1 MVRAGDAG
9 TRQRYSGSML
19 RTREWAVGWN
29 VARVAAG
36 AMIAIAVIAQ
46 FVSSVS
52 GALEAGRHVATIVA
66 NFFSFFTILSN
77 VSAAIVLL
85 IAGVRFFAR
94 GRRTGPEPVALA
106 TVLAWVTTYMLVT
119 GIVYNLL
126 LRGIPLQPE
135 TVPWSNEI
143 LHVWG
148 PLFLLLDLFLGPGR
162 RRLPWRT
169 ALTAAIFPIA
179 WVIYT
184 LVRAS
189 LITNP
194 TTGAPYWYPYPFL
207 DPNVAGWG
215 TVIFYIVAIAVV
227 IVGFAFGTVAVG
239 RQRGIRR
246 A

>member
-1 MVRAGDAG
+1 
-9 TRQRYSGSML
+9 ML

-148 PLFLLLDLFLGPGR
+148 PLFLLLDVLVGPNR
-162 RRLPWRT
+162 RRLPW
-169 ALTAAIFPIA
+169 AAAVGAAIFPLA
-179 WVIYT
+179 WIVYT
-184 LVRAS
+184 LLRAP
-189 LITNP
+189 LITSP
-194 TTGAPYWYPYPFL
+194 TTGDPFWYPYPFL
-207 DPNVAGWG
+207 NPTTGGWG
-215 TVIFYIVAIAVV
+215 PVVGYIVVIAAAIVILAVGV
-227 IVGFAFGTVAVG
+227 VAVG
-239 RQRGIRR
+239 RARGIRR
-246 A
+246 T

>member
-1 MVRAGDAG
+1 
-9 TRQRYSGSML
+9 ML

-29 VARVAAG
+29 TARIAAA

-46 FVSSVS
+46 FISSVA
-52 GALEAGRHVATIVA
+52 GAVGAGRHVVTVVA

-85 IAGVRFFAR
+85 IVGVRFFAR
-94 GRRTGPEPVALA
+94 GRRLGPEPIALA

-119 GIVYNLL
+119 GVVYNLL

-148 PLFLLLDLFLGPGR
+148 PLFLLLDLFFGPGR
-162 RRLPWRT
+162 RRLPWRA

-179 WVIYT
+179 WVVYT
-184 LVRAS
+184 LLRAPQ
-189 LITNP
+189 ITNP

-207 DPNVAGWG
+207 DPNAAGWG
-215 TVIFYIVAIAVV
+215 SVVFYIVAIAVV

-239 RQRGIRR
+239 RRRGIRP